1 MIRTSSPGRRGDHGM
16 VTAELALGSL
26 IVAFLAIA
34 CAWLIG
40 IVGTYLA
47 CVDVAAQVARQRAR
61 GDAPAAAAVTARAPF
76 GAQVAVVAGAGV
88 VTVTVSV
95 EARPWL
101 AALPTVPLHASAV
114 ARLEPGV
121 VA

>member
-1 MIRTSSPGRRGDHGM
+1 M
-16 VTAELALGSL
+16 VTAELAIGSV
-26 IVAFLAIA
+26 IVACLAIV

-40 IVGTYLA
+40 IVATYLTCA
-47 CVDVAAQVARQRAR
+47 DVAAQVARQRAR

-76 GAQVAVVAGAGV
+76 GAQVAVVAGSGV